1 MAKFAKMKIKDF
13 LLIILLLFSC
23 HKKEKSFYEIKSINK
38 DSSQIIWGNSSFKNS
53 QNFENFVLDKDKIKT
68 KWKNENFII
77 LQRGTGSEAWIN
89 LILPIK
95 KNEKLLQT
103 DQVLAFDSVNNIIVR
118 QNYNSE
124 EYPFQLINLKNL
136 EKDSIRFETK
146 NCESINII
154 NCIDKI
160 DFNEKT
166 LIINWTTQNKFEKNG
181 KTEIAVYPL
190 EKFFK
195 K

>member
-1 MAKFAKMKIKDF
+1 MKNYRFIFIITF
-13 LLIILLLFSC
+13 LSIFSC
-23 HKKEKSFYEIKSINK
+23 HKKESYFYKIKSVNK
-38 DSSQIIWGNSSFKNS
+38 NYSQIIWGNSTFKNS
-53 QNFENFVLDKDKIKT
+53 QNFENFVLDKDKIET

-77 LQRGTGSEAWIN
+77 LQRGTGSDAWIN

-166 LIINWTTQNKFEKNG
+166 LIINWTTPNKFKEKK
-181 KTEIAVYPL
+181 KTEITIYPL

>member
-13 LLIILLLFSC
+13 LLMILLLFSC

-95 KNEKLLQT
+95 KNEKLFQT
-103 DQVLAFDSVNNIIVR
+103 DQVLAFDSINNIIVR
-118 QNYNSE
+118 QNYNSKE
-124 EYPFQLINLKNL
+124 FPFQLIKLNTL

-146 NCESINII
+146 NCESVNII

-160 DFNEKT
+160 DFNEKA
-166 LIINWTTQNKFEKNG
+166 LIINWTTSNKFEKNG

>member
-1 MAKFAKMKIKDF
+1 MKIKDF
-13 LLIILLLFSC
+13 LLMILLLFSC

-38 DSSQIIWGNSSFKNS
+38 DSSQIIWGNSTFKNS
-53 QNFENFVLDKDKIKT
+53 QNFENFFLDKDKIKT

-95 KNEKLLQT
+95 KNEKLFQT
-103 DQVLAFDSVNNIIVR
+103 DQVLAFDSINNIIVR
-118 QNYNSE
+118 QNYNSKE
-124 EYPFQLINLKNL
+124 FPFQLIKLNTL

-146 NCESINII
+146 NCESVNII

-160 DFNEKT
+160 DFKEKA